1 MAIELFAT
9 QATVAVACL
18 LAQTWAAIAVATL
31 AAIPVAR
38 LAATLGWF
46 MTMLQQAWERLLLHS
61 QWLSQWFLLLLP
73 LLLQQPK
80 ERLFLAVA
88 APLGQLNQW
97 LIQLRLSFAPKGSE
111 GVLGGGLS
119 QMEIDQTYQEHK
131 KLTL

>member
-46 MTMLQQAWERLLLHS
+46 MTMLQQAWERRLLHS
-61 QWLSQWFLLLLP
+61 QWLSQWFSQWFLLLLP
-73 LLLQQPK
+73 LLLLRLQQPK

-111 GVLGGGLS
+111 GVLGGG
-119 QMEIDQTYQEHK
+119 
-131 KLTL
+131 

>member
-61 QWLSQWFLLLLP
+61 QWHSQWLSQWFLLLLP
-73 LLLQQPK
+73 LRLQQPK

-111 GVLGGGLS
+111 GVLGGG
-119 QMEIDQTYQEHK
+119 
-131 KLTL
+131 

>member
-18 LAQTWAAIAVATL
+18 LAQTCAAIAVATL

-61 QWLSQWFLLLLP
+61 QWLSQWFLPLLL
-73 LLLQQPK
+73 LRLQQPK

-111 GVLGGGLS
+111 GVLGGG
-119 QMEIDQTYQEHK
+119 
-131 KLTL
+131 

>member
-46 MTMLQQAWERLLLHS
+46 MTMLQQAWERLLL
-61 QWLSQWFLLLLP
+61 LSQWFLLLLP
-73 LLLQQPK
+73 LLLLRLQQPK

-111 GVLGGGLS
+111 GVLGGG
-119 QMEIDQTYQEHK
+119 
-131 KLTL
+131 